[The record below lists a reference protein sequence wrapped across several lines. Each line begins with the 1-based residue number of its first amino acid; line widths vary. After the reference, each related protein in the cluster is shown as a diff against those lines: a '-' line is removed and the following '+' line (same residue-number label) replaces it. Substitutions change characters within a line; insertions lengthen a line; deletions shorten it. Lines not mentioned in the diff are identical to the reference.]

1 MRLYHFDSITS
12 TTFSIIRQFRPL
24 SVIVSPRTTLT
35 MLVMYSPRSKILRCD
50 VMTVVLV
57 INTHELFII
66 RNNCAMSDRYTFY
79 HTFAFGILRADGFR
93 QMVHKQMVPGQMFH
107 GPIVQGEIVQGQIVH
122 RQNGSRT
129 NSSLPNS
136 SRTNGSRTIN
146 GSQTNGSRTK
156 YTVVNGHGS
165 NPSINCKMNMTKP
178 YGCYL

>member
-93 QMVHKQMVPGQMFH
+93 QMVHKQMVHGQMFH
-107 GPIVQGEIVQGQIVH
+107 GPIVQGQIVH
-122 RQNGSRT
+122 RQMVHGQ
-129 NSSLPNS
+129 
-136 SRTNGSRTIN
+136 IVHC
-146 GSQTNGSRTK
+146 QT
-156 YTVVNGHGS
+156 VHGQMVHGQLMVHRQMVHGQ
-165 NPSINCKMNMTKP
+165 NICKWQRW
-178 YGCYL
+178 